1 MQFLVIPPSYSP
13 PHAFISGKVIAM
25 PATFDGKFSAAV
37 LGEFWRAELLH
48 PAATSDAA
56 EMQYLRRLARAIV
69 GRLLP
74 RSEVQLAALRLLIEE
89 LLAVTLL
96 KPLLAN
102 LATAQ
107 TNRALYV
114 VASLIFKTCD
124 IHTH

>member
-1 MQFLVIPPSYSP
+1 MNVYSP
-13 PHAFISGKVIAM
+13 PPRGVSSQGL
-25 PATFDGKFSAAV
+25 AAASR
-37 LGEFWRAELLH
+37 GAAQR

-114 VASLIFKTCD
+114 VASLIFKTCE